1 MIAAL
6 ATLAWTLPASGAGA
20 AAGGCAPAGARVLA
34 AAGGARLYVTGSA
47 LYGCLAGGRRTRLG
61 GAPSGSRLG
70 ATRVALYAVT
80 PRYAGIDTLRMGVDT
95 LASSVSIV
103 DLRSGATLASAP
115 ASTPE
120 NRAESFQSASAL
132 VLAPDGTLAWIGS
145 RSAIGSSTPTYEVHA
160 LTAAGARRLLA
171 SSTKIAPHSL
181 TLHGRTLGWVDGGSA
196 HAATLA
202 P

>member
-145 RSAIGSSTPTYEVHA
+145 RSAVGAFAPIREVHT
-160 LTAAGARRLLA
+160 LDAAGAERMLA
-171 SSTKIAPHSL
+171 SGTAIAPHSL
-181 TLHGRTLGWVDGGSA
+181 ALSGGTLRWTQDG
-196 HAATLA
+196 HARHA
-202 P
+202 PLRP